1 MPFQKGQSGNPNG
14 RPPKSRALTEILERG
29 GSKTVEIDG
38 KHVSGKRLVSMYI
51 WELATTG
58 KVQFEGRELRVSS
71 VREWADI
78 VKWIYSHIDG
88 PPKGEIDI
96 TSGGEKL
103 SGDSKERDR
112 ALSTLADA
120 IREGLLGEGTDGSSD
135 MDATEQTTV
144 ASTPDEG

>member
-38 KHVSGKRLVSMYI
+38 KHISGKRLVSMYV

-58 KVQFEGRELRVSS
+58 KVQFEGRELRVTS

-88 PPKGEIDI
+88 QPKSEIDLTHDGELKVI
-96 TSGGEKL
+96 IERVNDTSDPTDFDPE
-103 SGDSKERDR
+103 
-112 ALSTLADA
+112 
-120 IREGLLGEGTDGSSD
+120 TDGD
-135 MDATEQTTV
+135 
-144 ASTPDEG
+144 